1 MSFILFISE
10 HCPPRHSSCSDALSP
25 EHLNLA
31 FCFVCPLL
39 TSSKQCQWLS
49 LLALRFFQHCCIT
62 SQKTDILGLTFF
74 NIPLFLSLSL
84 SLSHSLCFRN
94 LSPSMHFFTFSIL
107 VIGLRVYT
115 YSLVY
120 PPYFTLPCFV
130 QGGQIL
136 QFMFAT
142 PLAVSNQNC

>member
-10 HCPPRHSSCSDALSP
+10 RCPPRHSSCSDALSP

-84 SLSHSLCFRN
+84 TLSLSVSGIYLLPCTSL
-94 LSPSMHFFTFSIL
+94 LSLFS
-107 VIGLRVYT
+107 
-115 YSLVY
+115 SLVY
-120 PPYFTLPCFV
+120 ASIRTRLFTLPTSPSPASSKEGRSYSLCLLRHW
-130 QGGQIL
+130 Q
-136 QFMFAT
+136 
-142 PLAVSNQNC
+142 